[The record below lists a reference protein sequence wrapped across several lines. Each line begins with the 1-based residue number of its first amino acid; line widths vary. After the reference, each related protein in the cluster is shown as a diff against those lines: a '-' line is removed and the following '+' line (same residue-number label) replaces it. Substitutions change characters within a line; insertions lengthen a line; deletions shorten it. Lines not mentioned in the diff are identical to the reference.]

1 MAVEKMSLAKAL
13 NESLRKALD
22 TDPKVLIMGE
32 DVGKLGGVFRITDG
46 LQKDFGEGRVIDT
59 PLAESGIVGTAIGLA
74 LRGYR
79 PIVEIQ
85 FDGFVFPAYDQ
96 IVTQLAKMHARALG
110 KVKMPVVIRIP
121 YGGGIGAV
129 EHHSE
134 SPEALF
140 AHVAGLK
147 VVSPSNASDAYWM
160 MQQAV
165 QSDDPIIFFEPKRR
179 YWDKGELD
187 TESIPG
193 PLHKA
198 AVAREGSDL
207 TLVAYGPMVKV
218 CLEAAAAAQ
227 EEGKSVEVLDLRSMS
242 PIDFDAVQASVEKTG
257 LLVVV
262 HEAPVFYGSGAEI
275 AARITERCFYH
286 LEAPVLRVGGY
297 HAPTRRPG
305 WRTSTCR
312 VSTGCSMPSTARWRT
327 EERVVTT
334 MTETSAR
341 FREFKMPDV
350 GEGLTEAEILK
361 WFVQPG
367 DTVTDGQVVCEVET
381 AKAAVELPIP
391 FDGVVHELRFPEGTT
406 VDVGEVIIA
415 VDVAPGSG
423 DAPAEPEP
431 VQEAVAEPAAEE
443 APKGRQPVLVGYGVA
458 ESSTKRRARKG
469 AEIPGPAAAAA
480 QAEIN
485 GHRAKVAESRPLAKP
500 PVRKLAKDLGID
512 LATVTPTGEGG
523 VITREDVHAAAAP
536 APAEAP
542 VRAEE
547 AVAAPAPV
555 EAVAPVGRETRI
567 PVKGVRKA
575 IAQAMVGSAFTA
587 PHVTE
592 FVTVDVTRTM
602 KLVAEL
608 KEDKDMAGVR
618 VNPLLV
624 IAKALLVAI
633 KRNPAVNAAWD
644 EANQEIVQ
652 KHYVNLGIAAATPRG
667 LIVPNI
673 KDAHDKTLPELG
685 AALADLVSTAR
696 EGKTSPAAMAGGTVT
711 ITNVGVFGVDTGTPI
726 LNPGESAILAVGAIK
741 LQPWVHK
748 GKVKPRQVT
757 TLALSFDHR
766 LVDGELG
773 SKVLAD
779 VAAILEQ
786 PKRLITWG

>member
-1 MAVEKMSLAKAL
+1 M
-13 NESLRKALD
+13 
-22 TDPKVLIMGE
+22 
-32 DVGKLGGVFRITDG
+32 
-46 LQKDFGEGRVIDT
+46 
-59 PLAESGIVGTAIGLA
+59 
-74 LRGYR
+74 
-79 PIVEIQ
+79 
-85 FDGFVFPAYDQ
+85 
-96 IVTQLAKMHARALG
+96 
-110 KVKMPVVIRIP
+110 
-121 YGGGIGAV
+121 
-129 EHHSE
+129 
-134 SPEALF
+134 
-140 AHVAGLK
+140 
-147 VVSPSNASDAYWM
+147 
-160 MQQAV
+160 
-165 QSDDPIIFFEPKRR
+165 
-179 YWDKGELD
+179 
-187 TESIPG
+187 
-193 PLHKA
+193 
-198 AVAREGSDL
+198 
-207 TLVAYGPMVKV
+207 
-218 CLEAAAAAQ
+218 
-227 EEGKSVEVLDLRSMS
+227 
-242 PIDFDAVQASVEKTG
+242 
-257 LLVVV
+257 
-262 HEAPVFYGSGAEI
+262 
-275 AARITERCFYH
+275 
-286 LEAPVLRVGGY
+286 
-297 HAPTRRPG
+297 
-305 WRTSTCR
+305 
-312 VSTGCSMPSTARWRT
+312 
-327 EERVVTT
+327 TT

-423 DAPAEPEP
+423 DVPAEPEP

-685 AALADLVSTAR
+685 EALADLVSTAR

>member
-1 MAVEKMSLAKAL
+1 M
-13 NESLRKALD
+13 
-22 TDPKVLIMGE
+22 
-32 DVGKLGGVFRITDG
+32 
-46 LQKDFGEGRVIDT
+46 
-59 PLAESGIVGTAIGLA
+59 
-74 LRGYR
+74 
-79 PIVEIQ
+79 
-85 FDGFVFPAYDQ
+85 
-96 IVTQLAKMHARALG
+96 
-110 KVKMPVVIRIP
+110 
-121 YGGGIGAV
+121 
-129 EHHSE
+129 
-134 SPEALF
+134 
-140 AHVAGLK
+140 
-147 VVSPSNASDAYWM
+147 
-160 MQQAV
+160 
-165 QSDDPIIFFEPKRR
+165 
-179 YWDKGELD
+179 
-187 TESIPG
+187 
-193 PLHKA
+193 
-198 AVAREGSDL
+198 
-207 TLVAYGPMVKV
+207 
-218 CLEAAAAAQ
+218 
-227 EEGKSVEVLDLRSMS
+227 
-242 PIDFDAVQASVEKTG
+242 
-257 LLVVV
+257 
-262 HEAPVFYGSGAEI
+262 
-275 AARITERCFYH
+275 
-286 LEAPVLRVGGY
+286 
-297 HAPTRRPG
+297 
-305 WRTSTCR
+305 
-312 VSTGCSMPSTARWRT
+312 
-327 EERVVTT
+327 TT

-406 VDVGEVIIA
+406 VDVGQVIIA
-415 VDVAPGSG
+415 IDVAPGSG
-423 DAPAEPEP
+423 DAPAPAAAPAQEP
-431 VQEAVAEPAAEE
+431 VESADAGGGD
-443 APKGRQPVLVGYGVA
+443 APKGRTPVLVGYGVA
-458 ESSTKRRARKG
+458 ETSTKRRPRKG
-469 AEIPGPAAAAA
+469 AAAAPEAAAVAAAVQAELNGHAAPAAAPAPAPAPAVPA
-480 QAEIN
+480 QA
-485 GHRAKVAESRPLAKP
+485 GAPDGGRPLAKP

-512 LATVTPTGEGG
+512 LATVVPTGRDG
-523 VITREDVHAAAAP
+523 VITREDVHAAATP
-536 APAEAP
+536 AAVSPAEA
-542 VRAEE
+542 
-547 AVAAPAPV
+547 APAAEPV
-555 EAVAPVGRETRI
+555 TAAVTEAPAAAVGSARETRI

-618 VNPLLV
+618 VNPLLI

-633 KRNPAVNAAWD
+633 KRNPEVNAAWD
-644 EANQEIVQ
+644 EANQEIVR

-673 KDAHDKTLPELG
+673 KDAHVQTLPQLAASLGELV
-685 AALADLVSTAR
+685 ATAR
-696 EGKTSPAAMAGGTVT
+696 DGKTSPAAMAGGTVT

-786 PKRLITWG
+786 PKRLITWA

>member
-1 MAVEKMSLAKAL
+1 M
-13 NESLRKALD
+13 
-22 TDPKVLIMGE
+22 
-32 DVGKLGGVFRITDG
+32 
-46 LQKDFGEGRVIDT
+46 
-59 PLAESGIVGTAIGLA
+59 
-74 LRGYR
+74 
-79 PIVEIQ
+79 
-85 FDGFVFPAYDQ
+85 
-96 IVTQLAKMHARALG
+96 
-110 KVKMPVVIRIP
+110 
-121 YGGGIGAV
+121 
-129 EHHSE
+129 
-134 SPEALF
+134 
-140 AHVAGLK
+140 
-147 VVSPSNASDAYWM
+147 
-160 MQQAV
+160 
-165 QSDDPIIFFEPKRR
+165 
-179 YWDKGELD
+179 
-187 TESIPG
+187 
-193 PLHKA
+193 
-198 AVAREGSDL
+198 
-207 TLVAYGPMVKV
+207 
-218 CLEAAAAAQ
+218 
-227 EEGKSVEVLDLRSMS
+227 
-242 PIDFDAVQASVEKTG
+242 
-257 LLVVV
+257 
-262 HEAPVFYGSGAEI
+262 
-275 AARITERCFYH
+275 
-286 LEAPVLRVGGY
+286 
-297 HAPTRRPG
+297 
-305 WRTSTCR
+305 
-312 VSTGCSMPSTARWRT
+312 
-327 EERVVTT
+327 TT
-334 MTETSAR
+334 MTDTSNAAR

-406 VDVGEVIIA
+406 VDVGQVIIA

-423 DAPAEPEP
+423 DDAPAP
-431 VQEAVAEPAAEE
+431 AAAEPAAEPEAE
-443 APKGRQPVLVGYGVA
+443 APKARQPVLVGYGVA

-469 AEIPGPAAAAA
+469 TEAAPAAAATA
-480 QAEIN
+480 IQAEMN
-485 GHRAKVAESRPLAKP
+485 GHGTGPVAEARPLAKP

-523 VITREDVHAAAAP
+523 VVTREDVHAAATPTPAP
-536 APAEAP
+536 APAQPE
-542 VRAEE
+542 
-547 AVAAPAPV
+547 APAPV
-555 EAVAPVGRETRI
+555 VAPAQAVAPSVTARETRI

-618 VNPLLV
+618 VNPLLI

-633 KRNPAVNAAWD
+633 KRNPEVNAAWD

-673 KDAHDKTLPELG
+673 KDAHDQTLPQLAASLG
-685 AALADLVSTAR
+685 ELVSTAR